1 MRTFATYIEYLL
13 MTQHYCY
20 VPGKGAYMLCDE
32 PATMGTHPS
41 IGTDSR
47 RVHKLEAPRRVIRF
61 SPLHHHDDGMLANL
75 LMEAE
80 GMSFDEAC
88 RYIERQSR
96 LLPEDFE
103 DNASLH
109 IDTDNFGYNELS
121 FETWGDIEA
130 RLNAAAHPEQHAP
143 VAEKKQREAD
153 VIAIPRYWA
162 QRVAVVLLIA
172 VCFFASFLGLD
183 DQTTQQQ
190 YANVIDLSI
199 LQRGNHSIQ
208 SWEGQ
213 YNYDLTEEEDSI
225 YAGDELGDI
234 YAYGSDDDEI
244 WSDEEVAAFALN
256 AEDVESEE
264 EEITEAEAEVPALVA
279 APVAKTTVA
288 PVAKTTAAPVAENTT
303 KPAPAPETKKAITV
317 APNGKLYYI
326 IVASCPNQQ
335 DANRALNN
343 LRKQGHNEVGI
354 LERDDRFRL
363 YINRFGDKTEAEA
376 YLKVLREDNSF
387 RSAWLLPVREAS
399 LSSIIKNTYDDNQ
412 LFMELSHLN
421 QRTERDQG

>member
-32 PATMGTHPS
+32 PATMGTYPS
-41 IGTDSR
+41 IGADSR
-47 RVHKLEAPRRVIRF
+47 RIHKLEAPHRVIRF

-88 RYIERQSR
+88 RYIERQAR

-103 DNASLH
+103 DKASLH
-109 IDTDNFGYNELS
+109 IDTENFGYNELS

-130 RLNAAAHPEQHAP
+130 RLNATAHPEQLDAP
-143 VAEKKQREAD
+143 SKNKKQREAD
-153 VIAIPRYWA
+153 IIAIPRYWA

-183 DQTTQQQ
+183 DHTTQQQ

-199 LQRGNHSIQ
+199 LQRGTHSAHD
-208 SWEGQ
+208 WENQ
-213 YNYDLTEEEDSI
+213 EYYDIAEEDDSI
-225 YAGDELGDI
+225 NAGDELGDI
-234 YAYGSDDDEI
+234 YAYGPDDDEI
-244 WSDEEVAAFALN
+244 WSDEEVAAHALN
-256 AEDVESEE
+256 TEEPDSDTNPTETEEAVAEP
-264 EEITEAEAEVPALVA
+264 EAA
-279 APVAKTTVA
+279 APIVKTA
-288 PVAKTTAAPVAENTT
+288 DT
-303 KPAPAPETKKAITV
+303 KPNVITTEPKKAITV

-335 DANRALNN
+335 DADRALNN

-376 YLKVLREDNSF
+376 YLKVLREDSCF
-387 RSAWLLPVREAS
+387 SSAWLLPVREAS
-399 LSSIIKNTYDDNQ
+399 LSSNIKNTYNDNQ

>member
-20 VPGKGAYMLCDE
+20 VPGKGAYMLSEE

-47 RVHKLEAPRRVIRF
+47 RVHKLEAPHRVIRF

-88 RYIERQSR
+88 RYIERQSA
-96 LLPEDFE
+96 LLPEDFHTS
-103 DNASLH
+103 ASLH
-109 IDTDNFGYNELS
+109 TDTDNFGYSELS

-130 RLNAAAHPEQHAP
+130 RLNAVAHPEQGTA
-143 VAEKKQREAD
+143 AEETKKREAD
-153 VIAIPRYWA
+153 IIAIPRYWA

-199 LQRGNHSIQ
+199 LQRGTHSLQ
-208 SWEGQ
+208 SWD
-213 YNYDLTEEEDSI
+213 NYDLTEEEDSI
-225 YAGDELGDI
+225 NAGDELGDI
-234 YAYGSDDDEI
+234 YAYGAEDDEI
-244 WSDEEVAAFALN
+244 WSDEEMASHALN
-256 AEDVESEE
+256 AEEE
-264 EEITEAEAEVPALVA
+264 EEESEAASVETESE
-279 APVAKTTVA
+279 APVAT
-288 PVAKTTAAPVAENTT
+288 AKPE
-303 KPAPAPETKKAITV
+303 APAAKPVSNPVINPEPKKAITV

-326 IVASCPNQQ
+326 IVASCPSQQ
-335 DANRALNN
+335 DADRALNN

-354 LERDDRFRL
+354 LERDNRFRL

>member
-213 YNYDLTEEEDSI
+213 DNYDLTEEEDSI

-264 EEITEAEAEVPALVA
+264 EEITEAEAEVPA
-279 APVAKTTVA
+279 
-288 PVAKTTAAPVAENTT
+288 
-303 KPAPAPETKKAITV
+303 PETKKAITV

-335 DANRALNN
+335 DAYRALNN

-376 YLKVLREDNSF
+376 YLKVLREDSSF

>member
-1 MRTFATYIEYLL
+1 
-13 MTQHYCY
+13 MTRHYCY
-20 VPGKGAYMLCDE
+20 VPGRGAYMLSDE

-47 RVHKLEAPRRVIRF
+47 RMHKLEAPRRIIRF

-80 GMSFDEAC
+80 GMTYDEAC
-88 RYIERQSR
+88 RYIERQVT
-96 LLPEDFE
+96 LLPEDFHTSS
-103 DNASLH
+103 SLH
-109 IDTDNFGYNELS
+109 IDTENFGCNELS

-130 RLNAAAHPEQHAP
+130 RLNAIAHPNKPSDEK
-143 VAEKKQREAD
+143 EKKDAD
-153 VIAIPRYWA
+153 IIAIPRYWA

-183 DQTTQQQ
+183 DQSTQQQ
-190 YANVIDLSI
+190 YANVLDLSM
-199 LQRGNHSIQ
+199 LQRGAMINPN
-208 SWEGQ
+208 WG
-213 YNYDLTEEEDSI
+213 DEEDSDLQDDDNDI
-225 YAGDELGDI
+225 NAGDELGDI
-234 YAYGSDDDEI
+234 YAYGSDDDAI
-244 WSDEEVAAFALN
+244 WSDEEVQAYALD
-256 AEDVESEE
+256 AEETSEE
-264 EEITEAEAEVPALVA
+264 EPAAVETAAEAPAVEKPA
-279 APVAKTTVA
+279 TAKTIAESSAMEKPAVE
-288 PVAKTTAAPVAENTT
+288 KTAAPIAKT
-303 KPAPAPETKKAITV
+303 ITV

-335 DANRALNN
+335 DADRALNN
-343 LRKQGHNEVGI
+343 MQKKGYNEIGI

-363 YINRFGDKTEAEA
+363 YINRFGDKAEAEA
-376 YLKVLREDNSF
+376 YLKVLRQDDSF
-387 RSAWLLPVREAS
+387 RNAWLLPVREAS

>member
-13 MTQHYCY
+13 MTRHYCY
-20 VPGKGAYMLCDE
+20 VPGKGAYMLSDE

-41 IGTDSR
+41 IGADSR
-47 RVHKLEAPRRVIRF
+47 RVHKLEAPRRIIRF

-80 GMSFDEAC
+80 GMTYDEAC
-88 RYIERQSR
+88 RYIERQAP
-96 LLPEDFE
+96 LLSDDFE
-103 DNASLH
+103 NSASLH
-109 IDTDNFGYNELS
+109 TDTDNFGYGVLS
-121 FETWGDIEA
+121 LETWGDLEA
-130 RLNAAAHPEQHAP
+130 RLNAAAHPEQQAP
-143 VAEKKQREAD
+143 ALEKKSREAD

-183 DQTTQQQ
+183 DQSAQQQ

-199 LQRGNHSIQ
+199 LQRGTHSMQ
-208 SWEGQ
+208 SWGDN
-213 YNYDLTEEEDSI
+213 NYDLEEEEDSI
-225 YAGDELGDI
+225 SAGDELGDI
-234 YAYGSDDDEI
+234 YAYGSDEDEI
-244 WSDEEVAAFALN
+244 WSEEEVASYAL
-256 AEDVESEE
+256 SEE
-264 EEITEAEAEVPALVA
+264 EDIEEDSADDSAAEEATAEPAETPA
-279 APVAKTTVA
+279 ATVA
-288 PVAKTTAAPVAENTT
+288 V
-303 KPAPAPETKKAITV
+303 APELMKAITV

-335 DANRALNN
+335 DADRALNN

-363 YINRFGDKTEAEA
+363 YINRFGDKAEAEA
-376 YLKVLREDNSF
+376 YLKVLRQDDSF

-399 LSSIIKNTYDDNQ
+399 LSSIIKNTYNDNQ

>member
-13 MTQHYCY
+13 MTRHYCY
-20 VPGKGAYMLCDE
+20 VPGRGAYMLSDE

-47 RVHKLEAPRRVIRF
+47 RMHKLEAPRRIIRF

-80 GMSFDEAC
+80 GMTYDEAC
-88 RYIERQSR
+88 RYIERQVA
-96 LLPEDFE
+96 LLPEDFH
-103 DNASLH
+103 NSSSLH
-109 IDTDNFGYNELS
+109 IDTENFGCNELS
-121 FETWGDIEA
+121 IETWGDIEA
-130 RLNAAAHPEQHAP
+130 RINAIAHPEKQNE
-143 VAEKKQREAD
+143 EKKKKKQDAD
-153 VIAIPRYWA
+153 IIAIPRYWA

-183 DQTTQQQ
+183 DQSSQQQ
-190 YANVIDLSI
+190 YANVLDLSM
-199 LQRGNHSIQ
+199 LQRGAMINQHWS
-208 SWEGQ
+208 
-213 YNYDLTEEEDSI
+213 EEDDYNLQEDENAIS
-225 YAGDELGDI
+225 AGDELGDI
-234 YAYGSDDDEI
+234 YAYGTDDDAI
-244 WSDEEVAAFALN
+244 W
-256 AEDVESEE
+256 SEE
-264 EEITEAEAEVPALVA
+264 EVESHAVFTEEAPLAEEVSVVKEIPTTEETEPIVLPA
-279 APVAKTTVA
+279 APKKT
-288 PVAKTTAAPVAENTT
+288 
-303 KPAPAPETKKAITV
+303 ITV

-335 DANRALNN
+335 DADRALSNMQ
-343 LRKQGHNEVGI
+343 KKGYNEIGI

-376 YLKVLREDNSF
+376 YLKVLRQDDSF
-387 RSAWLLPVREAS
+387 RNAWLLPVREAS
-399 LSSIIKNTYDDNQ
+399 LSSIIKNTYNDNQ

>member
-20 VPGKGAYMLCDE
+20 VPGKGAYMLSEE

-41 IGTDSR
+41 IGADSR

-88 RYIERQSR
+88 RYIERQAS
-96 LLPEDFE
+96 LLPEDFHTS
-103 DNASLH
+103 ASLH

-130 RLNAAAHPEQHAP
+130 RLNAAAHPEKQNPAIE
-143 VAEKKQREAD
+143 EKKRREAD
-153 VIAIPRYWA
+153 IIAIPRYWA

-199 LQRGNHSIQ
+199 LQRGTNSNHV
-208 SWEGQ
+208 WENQ
-213 YNYDLTEEEDSI
+213 DFDLTEEEDSI
-225 YAGDELGDI
+225 FAGDELGDI
-234 YAYGSDDDEI
+234 YAYGIDEEEI
-244 WSDEEVAAFALN
+244 WSDEEVAAYTLDA
-256 AEDVESEE
+256 AEES
-264 EEITEAEAEVPALVA
+264 IAEAEPEAA
-279 APVAKTTVA
+279 APE
-288 PVAKTTAAPVAENTT
+288 P
-303 KPAPAPETKKAITV
+303 KKVITV
-317 APNGKLYYI
+317 APNGKMYYI

-335 DANRALNN
+335 DADRALNN
-343 LRKQGHNEVGI
+343 LRKQGHDEVGI

>member
-13 MTQHYCY
+13 MTRHYCY
-20 VPGKGAYMLCDE
+20 VPGRGAYMLSEE

-47 RVHKLEAPRRVIRF
+47 RVHKLEAPRRVVRF

-88 RYIERQSR
+88 RYIERQAA
-96 LLPEDFE
+96 LLPEDFQTS
-103 DNASLH
+103 ASLH

-130 RLNAAAHPEQHAP
+130 RLNAAAHPEQNTTAK
-143 VAEKKQREAD
+143 EKKQHEAD

-162 QRVAVVLLIA
+162 QRVAMVLLIA

-199 LQRGNHSIQ
+199 LQRGSHSLQ
-208 SWEGQ
+208 TWDNQDSF
-213 YNYDLTEEEDSI
+213 DLAEEEDSI

-234 YAYGSDDDEI
+234 YAYGTEDDEI
-244 WSDEEVAAFALN
+244 WSDEEVATYALN
-256 AEDVESEE
+256 AEEAISEKE
-264 EEITEAEAEVPALVA
+264 NDTEAEPES
-279 APVAKTTVA
+279 VA
-288 PVAKTTAAPVAENTT
+288 PVTKSANT
-303 KPAPAPETKKAITV
+303 PEPKKAITV

-335 DANRALNN
+335 DADRALNN
-343 LRKQGHNEVGI
+343 LRKQGHSEVGV

-376 YLKVLREDNSF
+376 YLKVLRQDSNFS
-387 RSAWLLPVREAS
+387 SAWLLPVREAS